1 MKRNV
6 FYVMCSFVAALFLM
20 TACDETSE
28 ENEYDNWE
36 VRNKAY
42 LDSIANVAQTNASGD
57 WKMLKSYTLPSDQA
71 GSSLLAKDPLDYV
84 FVKVLK
90 SGTGA
95 TPLYNDTVRVHYRGS
110 YINGT
115 VFDQSYKGTLD
126 LNTAMP
132 SKFQTSALINGWTT
146 ALQQMKEGDSWMV
159 YIPWSLAYGPGTMA
173 SSSSSILEYS
183 MLVFS
188 LDLVKVYPSDQYNSS
203 NPVPEWR

>member
-1 MKRNV
+1 MMKRNV
-6 FYVMCSFVAALFLM
+6 FYVLCSFVAALSLM
-20 TACDETSE
+20 AACDETSE

-71 GSSLLAKDPLDYV
+71 GSSLLAKDPLNYV

-110 YINGT
+110 YINGA

-126 LNTAMP
+126 PNTAMP

-188 LDLVKVYPSDQYNSS
+188 LDLVKVYPSDKYNNS
-203 NPVPEWR
+203 NPVPEW

>member
-6 FYVMCSFVAALFLM
+6 FYVVCSFVAALFVM

-28 ENEYDNWE
+28 ENEFDNWE

-42 LDSIANVAQTNASGD
+42 LDSIATVAQTNASGD
-57 WKMLKSYTLPSDQA
+57 WKMLKSYTLPADQA
-71 GSSLLAKDPLDYV
+71 GGSLLAKDPLDYV

-90 SGTGA
+90 NGTGA

-115 VFDQSYKGTLD
+115 KFDQSYKGTLD
-126 LNTAMP
+126 PNTAMP

-146 ALQQMKEGDSWMV
+146 ALQQMKEGDSWIV
-159 YIPWSLAYGPGTMA
+159 YIPWTLGYGPGTMA

-183 MLVFS
+183 VLVFS
-188 LDLVKVYPSDQYNSS
+188 LDLVKVYPSDVYNSS